1 MASKVKGLV
10 VEIGGD
16 TSGLQN
22 AIKGLSK
29 PIKNLVNEITQINK
43 ALKFDTRSPE
53 LLAQKHKIL
62 QQEVVEVTKKLQ
74 ELKDAQSKMTA
85 EEIEKNA
92 EKYRKL
98 QTEILTTETYLKQ
111 LNYEASNSKKW
122 SDTFANISNSLGK
135 LGSKLSEIGSSLTK
149 NVTIPILGIA
159 TAGAKLNADL
169 EKSETS
175 FETFLGSAEEAQELV
190 ALIRKDAGKSLFD
203 TSSLLKANQMLIST
217 GESGADARKTINALG
232 NAVLATGGGN
242 DELTRMAS
250 NLQQIKNAGKATAMD
265 IRQFAY
271 AGIDV
276 YGILSKY
283 TGKTTQEIK
292 EMDVTYE
299 DLSNALIQA
308 SQEGGKYYGATEKMA
323 QTLTGRI
330 QALKVQ
336 VQEMLMSLTESLMP
350 ILEKIVAKI
359 GQLVNWFNKLSPQT
373 KEMIT
378 KVGLFV
384 ASIGPA
390 LVIIGKIITAGSK
403 VFGVLSKVTGI
414 VGKVTTSMGGL
425 SGVMSALTGP
435 VGIVI
440 AVIGALI
447 GVFVTLWNTNEEF
460 RNKVIELWNGLV
472 SFFQE
477 SILPV
482 IQQIGSLIQSVL
494 ETIWSVIQTIWD
506 AISPFLVEI
515 FSTIVDWW
523 NTTGKDIMGT
533 IMEVFGF
540 LIDIVKQLWDNVIS
554 PIVKFLT
561 EVLKPVVQVVAGV
574 ITSVIKGAFDYF
586 SDIWNSVKKIF
597 QGIIDFISGVFT
609 GNWEKAWEGVKNIF
623 KGIVEGLVAIF
634 KAPINFII
642 DIINGVIDGLNHIK
656 IPDWVPG
663 IGGMGFNISKIP
675 KLAKGGIVSE
685 STLAMIGE
693 GKSSEAVIPLDRT
706 LTKYM
711 AEAIKDAGAGQPIQV
726 NFYPQK
732 MTDAEMERA
741 FNYIDRRFG
750 LAY

>member
-1 MASKVKGLV
+1 MAKVKGLV

-16 TSGLQN
+16 TSGLQK
-22 AIKGLSK
+22 ALQSVSK
-29 PIKNLVNEITQINK
+29 PVKQLTAEIANINK
-43 ALKFDTRSPE
+43 ALNFDTKNPE
-53 LLAQKHKIL
+53 LLAQKHKVLEKEIS
-62 QQEVVEVTKKLQ
+62 EVTTKLEALKK
-74 ELKDAQSKMTA
+74 AQSSMTA
-85 EEIEKNA
+85 KEIEDNA
-92 EKYRKL
+92 DKYRKL

-122 SDTFANISNSLGK
+122 ATTFASISDSLSK
-135 LGSKLSEIGSSLTK
+135 LGSKLTSIGSSLTK
-149 NVTIPILGIA
+149 NVTVPILGIA
-159 TAGAKLNADL
+159 TAGVKLNTDL
-169 EKSETS
+169 EKTETS
-175 FETFLGSAEEAQELV
+175 FETFLGSSEEAQKVV
-190 ALIRKDAGKSLFD
+190 AQIRKDASKSLFD
-203 TSSLLKANQMLIST
+203 TSSLLRANQLLIST
-217 GESGADARKTINALG
+217 GESAGDARQVVNALG

-276 YGILSKY
+276 YGILAQNL
-283 TGKTTQEIK
+283 GVTTAEIK

-299 DLSNALIQA
+299 DLSKALIQA
-308 SQEGGKYYGATEKMA
+308 GQEGGKYYGATEKMA

-336 VQEMLMSLTESLMP
+336 VQEMLMSLTDSLMP
-350 ILEKIVAKI
+350 IIEKIVGRVGELINK
-359 GQLVNWFNKLSPQT
+359 FNQLSPQT
-373 KEMIT
+373 KEIIT
-378 KVGLFV
+378 RVGLFV
-384 ASIGPA
+384 ASIGPVLA
-390 LVIIGKIITAGSK
+390 ILGKLISAGSTI
-403 VFGVLSKVTGI
+403 FGTLAKVTSA
-414 VGKVTTSMGGL
+414 VGKVVSSMGGL
-425 SGVMSALTGP
+425 SGVLTTLTGP
-435 VGIVI
+435 VGIII

-447 GVFVTLWNTNEEF
+447 GVFVALWNTNEEF
-460 RNKVIELWNGLV
+460 RNKVMELWNGLV

-477 SILPV
+477 SIMPV
-482 IQQIGSLIQSVL
+482 IQTIGSMIQSVL
-494 ETIWSVIQTIWD
+494 ETIWSVIKTIWD

-523 NTTGKDIMGT
+523 NTTGKDIMGS
-533 IMEVFGF
+533 IMQVFGF
-540 LIDIVKQLWDNVIS
+540 LIDIVKKIWDNVIS

-561 EVLKPVVQVVAGV
+561 EVLKPIVQVVAGV

-663 IGGMGFNISKIP
+663 IGGMGLNISKIP

-693 GKSSEAVIPLDRT
+693 GKSAEAVIPLDRT

-711 AEAIKDAGAGQPIQV
+711 AEAIKDAGASQPIQV

-732 MTDAEMERA
+732 MTDAEMDRA